1 MLIIFQE
8 YPAVGNAAAITA
20 IFNPCPGKDHL
31 LTIILMYQPYL
42 YFLNLRPFWQGFM
55 AIYDTHKCDC
65 ILIAPERI
73 VTTDVLAHSRDGALL
88 FVHSRIVP
96 DRCIELLN
104 SETLEVQATIP
115 HDVRTFL
122 EVYYESYKYIYPFF
136 PMMAADDSRV
146 AVLNRTKNR
155 KKEPGAD
162 KHLTVSVYHIPRF
175 TRRLNL
181 MESCRRYIR
190 ALVPED
196 KHVALLPLPRPLQR
210 YLLWQSQRASD
221 DWIKWI
227 ALMQIWE
234 NQDNHVAPSVFLVH
248 YNANTYW
255 GTSKEFNV
263 EKNQPSVNVFL
274 CPTIFENPLLLQW

>member
-8 YPAVGNAAAITA
+8 YPDVGNAAAIKA

-55 AIYDTHKCDC
+55 AIYDTHKCDY

-73 VTTDVLAHSRDGALL
+73 VTTDILAHSRDGALL

-115 HDVRTFL
+115 HDVRIFL

-136 PMMAADDSRV
+136 PMMAADNSRV

-162 KHLTVSVYHIPRF
+162 KHITVSVYHIPRF

-190 ALVPED
+190 GLVPED

-210 YLLWQSQRASD
+210 YLLWQCQRASD
-221 DWIKWI
+221 NWIKYI
-227 ALMQIWE
+227 VLM
-234 NQDNHVAPSVFLVH
+234 
-248 YNANTYW
+248 
-255 GTSKEFNV
+255 
-263 EKNQPSVNVFL
+263 
-274 CPTIFENPLLLQW
+274 